1 MKTKI
6 DNTSGIFGILIG
18 CMMMG
23 QWAMFIL
30 TGQVP
35 EIQTAPIS
43 IGFHLAAEIA
53 TALGLVISGI
63 AILKHLSWGK
73 ISLLVANG
81 LLIYSVLASPGY
93 FAQSG
98 QWEMV
103 IMFAVILLLTIFI
116 TVIVAK
122 DLLETR

>member
-1 MKTKI
+1 MRKKI
-6 DNTSGIFGILIG
+6 DNTCGIFGILIG
-18 CMMMG
+18 CMMVG
-23 QWAMFIL
+23 QWTMFIL
-30 TGQVP
+30 TGQVL
-35 EIQTAPIS
+35 ELQTAPLS

-63 AILKHLSWGK
+63 AIIKRIPWGK

-103 IMFAVILLLTIFI
+103 IMFAVILVLAVFI
-116 TVIVAK
+116 TIIVAK
-122 DLLETR
+122 DLLVSR